1 VTPLLVTLGAMIV
14 VTHTI
19 RHLSGWLGER
29 WGGLLIGLPISTALT
44 LLHCLWECGPRYA
57 ATAVEATDAHRPKSP
72 AREGP
77 TRRGEFA
84 CNPFLLRSSR
94 PTHAGRVRQR
104 AQDRHA
110 DAVSSGISAWEF
122 VGVFPATRKNGSSL
136 DEVGSF

>member
-1 VTPLLVTLGAMIV
+1 MIV

-94 PTHAGRVRQR
+94 PMCANRRWQG
-104 AQDRHA
+104 AEDRHA
-110 DAVSSGISAWEF
+110 DAVSKWLQF
-122 VGVFPATRKNGSSL
+122 R
-136 DEVGSF
+136 